1 MELYCRFVLTKAQLL
16 YIFEKKRKYIAVLSL
31 FMKEIGKQI
40 AERRKKN
47 GLTQQDLSE
56 ISGVSAK
63 TINSIELGKANPSVN
78 VLSKVVDPLGFVI
91 SLSER
96 ITHE

>member
-1 MELYCRFVLTKAQLL
+1 MIK
-16 YIFEKKRKYIAVLSL
+16 
-31 FMKEIGKQI
+31 
-40 AERRKKN
+40 ERRALL

-78 VLSKVVDPLGFVI
+78 VLSKVVNPLGLVI